1 MNKKQAINEDNV
13 FSFFIE
19 HKNANFPQIAD
30 YFCAVDKKERFNLQS
45 ILSEMCEKET
55 LKYSTK
61 TKIYYTKAYYNKIKG
76 IKNSKLKSISLQL
89 D

>member
-1 MNKKQAINEDNV
+1 MNKKQTINEDNV

-19 HKNANFPQIAD
+19 HTTADFTQIAD
-30 YFCAVDKKERFNLQS
+30 YFGAINKKERFNLQS
-45 ILSEMCEKET
+45 VLSEMCEKET

-76 IKNSKLKSISLQL
+76 IKNRKLKRISL
-89 D
+89 

>member
-1 MNKKQAINEDNV
+1 MNKKQAINEDNI

-19 HKNANFPQIAD
+19 HKTADFPQIAD
-30 YFCAVDKKERFNLQS
+30 YFGAINKKERFNLQA

-55 LKYSTK
+55 LKYSIK

-76 IKNSKLKSISLQL
+76 IKNSKLKRISL
-89 D
+89 